1 MSIKNILMV
10 IINTI
15 QGNLLEAKEDYIAQ
29 QCNCITCNAHGLS
42 QSIIDKW
49 PHGDPY
55 GTKRRD
61 TRNKCIKEDRDKPG
75 TIRIL
80 KGKPNIICIF
90 GQWGP
95 GKAGGRWSDYYPLY
109 RGRKETA
116 EDRLKW
122 FKKGIRKIEK
132 QIDPKYDIA
141 IPYRIGCGLAGG
153 KWSEYKEILE
163 KSKSKFVMY
172 QL

>member
-1 MSIKNILMV
+1 MV

-61 TRNKCIKEDRDKPG
+61 TRNKCIKEGFTQSRVL
-75 TIRIL
+75 TR
-80 KGKPNIICIF
+80 F
-90 GQWGP
+90 VYSW
-95 GKAGGRWSDYYPLY
+95 Y
-109 RGRKETA
+109 
-116 EDRLKW
+116 
-122 FKKGIRKIEK
+122 
-132 QIDPKYDIA
+132 
-141 IPYRIGCGLAGG
+141 GCVH
-153 KWSEYKEILE
+153 Y
-163 KSKSKFVMY
+163 MY
-172 QL
+172 THR